1 MEDSDSIGNDL
12 KMCLNGKNEGPM
24 MVVVDKS
31 SKSPLFD
38 GSGQFMDGNEL
49 MERY

>member
-31 SKSPLFD
+31 P
-38 GSGQFMDGNEL
+38 NRHCL
-49 MERY
+49 MVVDNSWMATS

>member
-1 MEDSDSIGNDL
+1 MSVENNGSIRNNFE
-12 KMCLNGKNEGPM
+12 MRVNGRNEGPM

-38 GSGQFMDGNEL
+38 DGG
-49 MERY
+49 